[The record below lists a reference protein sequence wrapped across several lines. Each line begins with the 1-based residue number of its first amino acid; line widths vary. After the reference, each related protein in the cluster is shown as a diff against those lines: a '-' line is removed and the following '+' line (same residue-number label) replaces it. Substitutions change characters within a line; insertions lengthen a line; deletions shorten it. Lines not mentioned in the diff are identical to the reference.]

1 MKKSKMFA
9 RFVSALFIMLMLIGS
24 QKITAF
30 AAKYGP
36 VENVGYV
43 GKEGAIYKP
52 ILNWNICGRIGRTWT
67 EWNGDGTVY
76 SDKHEHTIV
85 RTDFSCGQEK
95 YTLMKCYLENGDPEV
110 GYYIVADIDTGEH
123 VFVET
128 KRVYP
133 SGGKDG
139 YIEKTC
145 TRCGDVITECLPAE
159 SDENSGTENESDGRN
174 NQDGTTDSDSNNPQ
188 QPTDDPSTVA
198 KISISQ
204 AKVTL
209 KKSLYIYD
217 GAYKKPQVTSVV
229 LNKKTL
235 NKGTDYTVTYANNK
249 KAGTASVI
257 ITGCGAYCDTCKKD
271 FRIVKKGEK
280 ITPSGSKHVYTI
292 TGNNTVAFKGTSAT
306 GIIKIP
312 SKIKAYGVTF
322 KVTSIAAGA
331 LKGKSEVTGLTIPA
345 SVTSVGKNAFDGT
358 AISNVKI
365 YGNLTTIRAKAF
377 YNKGGKCTYTIY
389 STGKK
394 KYNAIVKKIKASSNT
409 KSKLTFKYK
418 KK

>member
-1 MKKSKMFA
+1 MKKTKLFA
-9 RFVSALFIMLMLIGS
+9 RFILIAVVVLS
-24 QKITAF
+24 
-30 AAKYGP
+30 
-36 VENVGYV
+36 
-43 GKEGAIYKP
+43 
-52 ILNWNICGRIGRTWT
+52 ILNTNILTSYASTSYNPFVKFGYYTGRDGTSYPCSKHECGRAVAITDGET
-67 EWNGDGTVY
+67 EETAAL
-76 SDKHEHTIV
+76 KHKHTTV
-85 RTDFSCGQEK
+85 RTDLVTCGGFVYELK
-95 YTLMKCYLENGDPEV
+95 LCHFEGHEDI
-110 GYYIVADIDTGEH
+110 YIYDFYPDEGGEH
-123 VFVET
+123 VWTEKRVPATDVSEAYIEWECSRCGET
-128 KRVYP
+128 KREYQP
-133 SGGKDG
+133 SSSDTDAGNG
-139 YIEKTC
+139 EQ
-145 TRCGDVITECLPAE
+145 GDANK
-159 SDENSGTENESDGRN
+159 S
-174 NQDGTTDSDSNNPQ
+174 DGTTDSKNEEADDQGN
-188 QPTDDPSTVA
+188 PTDPSSVS

-209 KKSLYIYD
+209 KKSLFMYD
-217 GAYKKPQVTSVV
+217 GAYKKPQVASVV

-365 YGNLTTIRAKAF
+365 YGNLTTIGAKAF
-377 YNKGGKCTYTIY
+377 YNKGGKCTYTVY
-389 STGKK
+389 ASSKK
-394 KYNAIVKKIKASSNT
+394 KYNAIVKKLEASSNK
-409 KSKLTFKYK
+409 KSNLKFKYK